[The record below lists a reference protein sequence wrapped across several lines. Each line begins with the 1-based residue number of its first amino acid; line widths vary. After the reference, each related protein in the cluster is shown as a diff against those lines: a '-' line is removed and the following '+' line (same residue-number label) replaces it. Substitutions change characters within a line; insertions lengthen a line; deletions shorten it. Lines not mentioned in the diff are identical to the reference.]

1 MEIDEVAAR
10 ILRRY
15 WRLLL
20 VTVLVPVALVG
31 FYYVGRPPTYTSQAR
46 LVASDTLPT
55 STAEADAVVS
65 ETRALATSRNV
76 LADAISDAHADR
88 QPDAVL
94 PQVSVSGLGTSPIV
108 ELAVSDRDA
117 DTARQ
122 LAQALADRVVQQLG
136 TSRVGSVDTVLKNID
151 NQLTQLASRRA
162 PLAAAAAAAPHDPVA
177 QNRLAGIDRLISD
190 LSADRNKVSLDAAAI
205 GQPRVV
211 QPAQQ
216 PPAAD
221 SAGLVP
227 RLGLAGLLGLV
238 VGVAIAA
245 WAETIRPTV
254 PGASR
259 VARLLDAPLLGT
271 LTGGSVAAADVGRR
285 VRLAAAR
292 AGVRTVVLI
301 GTGRRPLPPGV
312 VAAIAAAALTD
323 GDGAA
328 LDPPDP
334 AGAGSAPAGEDS
346 VPEAVDG
353 RPRDNGVAAHRPT
366 GRPLAARSADTLTTP
381 APVAADGAP
390 AALPS
395 GRSTLDRAGRV
406 ELRRVCGFGDLAP
419 GAESSRETGPV
430 GLVVVAPPVNRL
442 SAVRAVRDLMT
453 ISAWP
458 LLGVLAERKGGGG
471 ARS

>member
-1 MEIDEVAAR
+1 MRARRPTSRPRYAGCSARCCPSTTRRRWRLPRRRRCCPRRTRTASDAPGQAGAAAERAVMEIDEVAAR

-20 VTVLVPVALVG
+20 VTILVPVALVG
-31 FYYVGRPPTYTSQAR
+31 FYYAGRPPEYTSQAR

-55 STAEADAVVS
+55 STAEADAVMS
-65 ETRALATSRNV
+65 ETRAFATSRNV
-76 LADAISDAHADR
+76 LANAISDAHADR
-88 QPDAVL
+88 QVDAVL
-94 PQVSVSGLGTSPIV
+94 PQVSVSGLGTSPVV

-271 LTGGSVAAADVGRR
+271 LTG
-285 VRLAAAR
+285 
-292 AGVRTVVLI
+292 
-301 GTGRRPLPPGV
+301 
-312 VAAIAAAALTD
+312 
-323 GDGAA
+323 
-328 LDPPDP
+328 
-334 AGAGSAPAGEDS
+334 
-346 VPEAVDG
+346 
-353 RPRDNGVAAHRPT
+353 
-366 GRPLAARSADTLTTP
+366 
-381 APVAADGAP
+381 APVAAPDGGRCRPGWWRRSPPPRSPTAT
-390 AALPS
+390 AS
-395 GRSTLDRAGRV
+395 RSTRRTRPARHP
-406 ELRRVCGFGDLAP
+406 LRR
-419 GAESSRETGPV
+419 
-430 GLVVVAPPVNRL
+430 
-442 SAVRAVRDLMT
+442 
-453 ISAWP
+453 
-458 LLGVLAERKGGGG
+458 
-471 ARS
+471 ARTASPRR

>member
-31 FYYVGRPPTYTSQAR
+31 FYYAGRPPQYTSQAR

-55 STAEADAVVS
+55 STAEADAVMS
-65 ETRALATSRNV
+65 ETRAFATSRNV
-76 LADAISDAHADR
+76 LANAISDAHADR
-88 QPDAVL
+88 QVDAVL
-94 PQVSVSGLGTSPIV
+94 PQVSVSGLGTSPVV

-271 LTGGSVAAADVGRR
+271 LTGA
-285 VRLAAAR
+285 
-292 AGVRTVVLI
+292 
-301 GTGRRPLPPGV
+301 P

-323 GDGAA
+323 GDGEP

-334 AGAGSAPAGEDS
+334 AGAASAPAGEDG

-366 GRPLAARSADTLTTP
+366 SRPLAAGSAGTLTTP

-395 GRSTLDRAGRV
+395 GRSTLDGAGRV

>member
-31 FYYVGRPPTYTSQAR
+31 FYYAGRPPQYTSQAR

-55 STAEADAVVS
+55 STAEADAVMS
-65 ETRALATSRNV
+65 ETRAFATSRNV
-76 LADAISDAHADR
+76 LANAISDAHADR
-88 QPDAVL
+88 QVDAVL
-94 PQVSVSGLGTSPIV
+94 PQVSVSGLGTSPVV

-271 LTGGSVAAADVGRR
+271 LTGA
-285 VRLAAAR
+285 
-292 AGVRTVVLI
+292 
-301 GTGRRPLPPGV
+301 P

-323 GDGAA
+323 GDGEL

-334 AGAGSAPAGEDS
+334 AGAASAPAGEDG

-366 GRPLAARSADTLTTP
+366 SRPLAAGSAGTLTTP

-395 GRSTLDRAGRV
+395 GRSTLDGAGRV